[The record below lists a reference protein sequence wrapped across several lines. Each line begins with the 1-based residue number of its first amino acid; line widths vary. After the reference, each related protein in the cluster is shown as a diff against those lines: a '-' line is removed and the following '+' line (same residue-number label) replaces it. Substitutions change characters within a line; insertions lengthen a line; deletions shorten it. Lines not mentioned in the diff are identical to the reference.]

1 MFRLQR
7 RSSSV
12 IPSLK
17 FIQFFAIHHYSTIA
31 IIISKILEES
41 RGFQLQRQSSSAIN
55 NNFKNFMRK
64 PKIPIAKAIVKVQLF
79 AKHQLFNNFKKLHKE
94 TKNSD
99 CKGVIHNS
107 FIKIQP
113 FSIHHCVTISKI
125 VKEDQGLRLQLLL
138 SSSASECGVGRRQVR
153 KGGEGKVE
161 DPRRQRR
168 GQLAVP
174 ISRAKDRPTP
184 FLPINRTKL
193 NVSTAPEVASIP
205 SPLSLSL
212 I

>member
-1 MFRLQR
+1 MITKVIVIHNSSVKIHSFAIDYYLTISKILGENQMFRLQR

-79 AKHQLFNNFKKLHKE
+79 AKHQLFNNFKNF
-94 TKNSD
+94 TKR
-99 CKGVIHNS
+99 
-107 FIKIQP
+107 
-113 FSIHHCVTISKI
+113 
-125 VKEDQGLRLQLLL
+125 LRVAITKT
-138 SSSASECGVGRRQVR
+138 SS
-153 KGGEGKVE
+153 
-161 DPRRQRR
+161 
-168 GQLAVP
+168 
-174 ISRAKDRPTP
+174 T
-184 FLPINRTKL
+184 
-193 NVSTAPEVASIP
+193 IP
-205 SPLSLSL
+205 SLKFNPSPYTTV
-212 I
+212 